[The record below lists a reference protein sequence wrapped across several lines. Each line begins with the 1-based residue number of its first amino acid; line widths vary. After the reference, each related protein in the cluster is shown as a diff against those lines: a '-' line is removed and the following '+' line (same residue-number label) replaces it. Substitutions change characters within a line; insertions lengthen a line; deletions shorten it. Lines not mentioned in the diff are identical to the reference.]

1 MFKNIYVSKETAK
14 TFGDAILVGEKG
26 IKFSPER
33 IANHEKEHAVVTKY
47 FRDINGNAYI
57 ILHGL
62 EFDINGETYGYLLFN
77 DEPKTASWVYE
88 ELARIGWLKEDETLN
103 IICCH
108 GAGVREHNDNLIKK
122 GENKTHPIN
131 FVNDSHDLIYCTA
144 NKMKTGK
151 IRMSLGTKNNIK
163 EKILYN
169 IRSFF

>member
-1 MFKNIYVSKETAK
+1 MFKNIYVSEETAK

-47 FRDINGNAYI
+47 FRDING
-57 ILHGL
+57 
-62 EFDINGETYGYLLFN
+62 ETYGYLMFN
-77 DEPKTASWVYE
+77 DKPKTASWVYE
-88 ELARIGWLKEDETLN
+88 ELVRIGFIKEGEILN

-122 GENKTHPIN
+122 GEKKAHPIN
-131 FVNDSHDLIYCTA
+131 FVNDSHDLVYCTA